1 MKTNKKRITVFFL
14 MIMMVIGCLSSV
26 SAASFTKT
34 EKTTY
39 RRLTQVEKFSAKDAC
54 AIMGEMKSA
63 SNVNYSAVE
72 QNGAGHGVMQWSFGR
87 YKALKK
93 AAKKEKKSWKD
104 GGVQRK
110 FIKSEFK
117 SMGISKKLNKTS
129 SLKEKSKI
137 ITKNYVKPANPEAS
151 YKISYK
157 HAKKYYDN
165 RKSLK

>member
-14 MIMMVIGCLSSV
+14 MIMMAIGCLSSV
-26 SAASFTKT
+26 FAASFSKT

-54 AIMGEMKSA
+54 AIMGEMKSE
-63 SNVNYSAVE
+63 SNVNYSVKTT
-72 QNGAGHGVMQWSFGR
+72 GGGGVMLWTDGR
-87 YKALKK
+87 YKNLQKVAKK
-93 AAKKEKKSWKD
+93 AKKSWKD
-104 GGVQRK
+104 GAVQRK

-129 SLKEKSKI
+129 SLKEKSRI
-137 ITKNYVKPANPEAS
+137 IARNYMKVPSWNRQ
-151 YKISYK
+151 YKY
-157 HAKKYYDN
+157 AKKYYDN